1 MLAVITMSPE
11 NAESPL
17 PSDAAASA
25 RGRQEVRCA
34 VRFPLSLPVML
45 SASEEE
51 PGEIAAL
58 TRNVSASG
66 VLFTLDRDLEVGA
79 DIRFSMRMPHTV
91 LGSPNDVM
99 VHCKGRV
106 VRCSS
111 SYNEHLAAATIDDY
125 RFAEH

>member
-1 MLAVITMSPE
+1 MS
-11 NAESPL
+11 SPNPDSPFPPGSPA
-17 PSDAAASA
+17 PSQ
-25 RGRQEVRCA
+25 GRQEVRCA
-34 VRFPLSLPVML
+34 VRFPLSLPVTL
-45 SASEEE
+45 TAREEE
-51 PGEIAAL
+51 GEVAAS

-66 VLFTLDRDLEVGA
+66 VLFSLDRDLEVGA

-111 SYNEHLAAATIDDY
+111 SHNEHLAAATIDDY